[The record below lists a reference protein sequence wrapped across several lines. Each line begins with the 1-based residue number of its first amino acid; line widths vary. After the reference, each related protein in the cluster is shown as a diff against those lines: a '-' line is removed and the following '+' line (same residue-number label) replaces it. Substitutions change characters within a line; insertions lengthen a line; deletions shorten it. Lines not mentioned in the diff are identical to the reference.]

1 MSVCSGVIFQSRSL
15 DRTVSCES
23 RTGMT
28 GNTVPRV
35 KHPGWLAGW
44 LVVGIRS
51 HDCWF
56 VICSLLPFSYRMIIV
71 DSIPA
76 SWHKRIVFLY
86 VNKQTSK
93 APHCS
98 LLLSIQI

>member
-1 MSVCSGVIFQSRSL
+1 MSICSGVIFQSRSL
-15 DRTVSCES
+15 DRTVTCEC
-23 RTGMT
+23 RTSMT
-28 GNTVPRV
+28 GNIVLRL
-35 KHPGWLAGW
+35 KQSGW

-56 VICSLLPFSYRMIIV
+56 VICSLLPFSYRMIIA

-76 SWHKRIVFLY
+76 SWHKRIVCLY

-98 LLLSIQI
+98 LLLSMQI

>member
-1 MSVCSGVIFQSRSL
+1 MSICSGVIFQSRSL
-15 DRTVSCES
+15 DRTVTCECS
-23 RTGMT
+23 TDMT
-28 GNTVPRV
+28 GNTAPRL
-35 KHPGWLAGW
+35 KQSGW
-44 LVVGIRS
+44 LVVGIRPR
-51 HDCWF
+51 DCWF
-56 VICSLLPFSYRMIIV
+56 MICSLLPLSYGMIIA

-76 SWHKRIVFLY
+76 SWHKRIVCLC